1 MRKIFPNL
9 AMDKMKPGYKNGF
22 MKTIVIAPD
31 KFKGSISAME
41 FCEAVERGIKREI
54 QEVAILK
61 LPLADGGDG
70 TIDVLNYYLAGE
82 MVPVEV
88 HNPLLQK
95 IKASYL
101 YSKRKK
107 TAYIEMSEASGIR
120 LLKASEL
127 NPLETT
133 TYGTGEL
140 ILNALNKGAQHIIL
154 GIGGSATNDAGMGMA
169 KALGFRFYD
178 NNHQALTGCGK
189 DLIQISA
196 IDSSG
201 VHPRLKQVKFEVA
214 CDVGNPLYGPTGA
227 AVVYAPQKGAT
238 PGMVARLDAG
248 LKHFNE
254 VANSVLGRNLQH
266 ITGAGAAGGLGA
278 GSVLF
283 LEAKL
288 KSGIELIKKEARFN
302 EMIKDADWVITGEGI
317 LDQQTFSGK
326 VIKGVMD
333 SLTGQQLAVFC
344 GMNELRMPLQ
354 ASHNISYLK
363 ETKDFATDLDDSIK
377 NAAIYLQMAAEEF
390 AKTMLKD

>member
-1 MRKIFPNL
+1 
-9 AMDKMKPGYKNGF
+9 

-31 KFKGSISAME
+31 KFKGSISAIE

-54 QEVAILK
+54 QEVNTIK

-82 MVPVEV
+82 MIPVDV
-88 HNPLLQK
+88 HNPRLQK

-120 LLKASEL
+120 LLNANQL

-154 GIGGSATNDAGMGMA
+154 GIGGSATNDAGIGMA

-178 NNHQALTGCGK
+178 KNHQALAGCGK

-201 VHPRLKQVKFEVA
+201 VHPRLKHVNFEVA
-214 CDVGNPLYGPTGA
+214 CDVDNPLYGPTGA

-238 PGMVARLDAG
+238 PEMVAHLDAG

-254 VANSVLGRNLQH
+254 VAHSVFGRNLQH
-266 ITGAGAAGGLGA
+266 TAGAGAAGGLGA
-278 GSVLF
+278 GCVLF
-283 LEAKL
+283 LKACL
-288 KSGIELIKKEARFN
+288 KSGIELIKNQARFD
-302 EMIKDADWVITGEGI
+302 EMIKDAHWVITGEGK

-326 VIKGVMD
+326 VIKGVMN
-333 SLTGQQLAVFC
+333 SLTGQKLAVFC
-344 GMNELRMPLQ
+344 GINELRRPLQ

-363 ETKDFATDLDDSIK
+363 QTIDFAADPDDSMK
-377 NAAIYLQMAAEEF
+377 QAAIYLEMAAEEF
-390 AKTMLKD
+390 AKAMLKD